1 MNRHKSV
8 LSLILISMGI
18 LGSMQLGY
26 GVEGI
31 ITNTDGRTF
40 EGEIKAMPNGSIELQ
55 LSADSGSVSYNFLK
69 ENLAGIEFLDAENL
83 EDGLEAYGNGQYQV
97 AITFLESIHRSRS
110 PFLKI
115 YPKEEFAD
123 PSLVLG
129 SAYLKIERFAE
140 AAGLAGTLLNLKFE
154 DPGIHD
160 QANELLLMAYFGLR
174 RWDET
179 EILAKRWC
187 ENHDPADET
196 ALGWWILSEVHL
208 AREELEKARWISLQP
223 ITFSSQYPKAYLQ
236 ECFHVAIAAWIETS
250 PEQALQL
257 YRQYQDRGYVWPEG
271 KQREIQ
277 LKLTGLGLRVEDEPT
292 QEESKSL
299 EIEEGQPEKD
309 LNLPLETVRKLT
321 TKTESGNAP

>member
-1 MNRHKSV
+1 MNKYKSFLLKFLATLGFL
-8 LSLILISMGI
+8 LSLSK
-18 LGSMQLGY
+18 GY
-26 GVEGI
+26 GVNGI
-31 ITNTDGRTF
+31 NTDGRTF
-40 EGEIKAMPNGSIELQ
+40 EGEITALPNGSIELK
-55 LSADSGSVSYNFLK
+55 LTADAGSVSYNFLK
-69 ENLAGIEFLDAENL
+69 NKLAGIEFLDAENL
-83 EDGLEAYGNGQYQV
+83 EDGLEAYGNGQYEV
-97 AITFLESIHRSRS
+97 AITFLEPIHRSRS

-115 YPKEEFAD
+115 YPKDVFAE

-129 SAYLKIERFAE
+129 NAYLKVGRFAD
-140 AAGLAGTLLNLKFE
+140 AAGLAGTLLGTEFENLR
-154 DPGIHD
+154 IHD
-160 QANELLLMAYFGLR
+160 QADDLLLMAYFGLK

-179 EILAKRWC
+179 EILARRWC
-187 ENHDPADET
+187 QNHDPTDET

-257 YRQYQDRGYVWPEG
+257 YQQYQHRGYVWPDG
-271 KQREIQ
+271 KQNEIQ
-277 LKLTGLGLRVEDEPT
+277 LKLTSLGLRVDNEPVA
-292 QEESKSL
+292 EEVKPL

-321 TKTESGNAP
+321 TKIESGNTP

>member
-1 MNRHKSV
+1 MIFEK
-8 LSLILISMGI
+8 
-18 LGSMQLGY
+18 GY
-26 GVEGI
+26 SIEGI

-40 EGEIKAMPNGSIELQ
+40 EGEIKAMPNGSIEL
-55 LSADSGSVSYNFLK
+55 SIAADSGSVSYNFPK

-83 EDGLEAYGNGQYQV
+83 EVGMEAYGNEQYKV
-97 AITFLESIHRSRS
+97 AISYLEPIHRSRS

-115 YPKEEFAD
+115 YPKEIFAE
-123 PSLVLG
+123 PSLALG
-129 SAYLKIERFAE
+129 VAYLKVERFAD
-140 AAGLAGTLLNLKFE
+140 AAGLAGTLLSLKFE
-154 DPGIHD
+154 DSVIHN
-160 QANELLLMAYFGLR
+160 QANDILLLAYFGLR

-187 ENHDPADET
+187 ENHDPADES
-196 ALGWWILSEVHL
+196 ALGWWILSEVHF

-236 ECFHVAIAAWIETS
+236 ECFHIAIAAWIETS

-257 YRQYQDRGYVWPEG
+257 YQQYQHRGYNWPEG
-271 KQREIQ
+271 KESEIQ
-277 LKLTGLGLRVEDEPT
+277 LKLTSLGLLVEDEPVA
-292 QEESKSL
+292 EEPKPL